1 MPRALAELISGGQG
15 GRAGPSVQKQYGEV
29 FKGWDHATRRSPVR
43 QQSQPQQHPHSP
55 GVHPMQALPTID
67 EDAQSE
73 PAAAVGFRLIDVG
86 MLDTFIQSNFVC
98 KQCAEQ
104 ITLAQ

>member
-1 MPRALAELISGGQG
+1 
-15 GRAGPSVQKQYGEV
+15 
-29 FKGWDHATRRSPVR
+29 
-43 QQSQPQQHPHSP
+43 
-55 GVHPMQALPTID
+55 MQALPTID